1 MNVISDERELIK
13 NVKSSDDDKE
23 LIKTELDLINE
34 QISEEKNPLIKAGL
48 KFKASVIGMR
58 LGKNLKTH

>member
-1 MNVISDERELIK
+1 MSAISDERELIK
-13 NVKSSDDDKE
+13 NLKSSDNDNE

-48 KFKASVIGMR
+48 KFKASVISMR
-58 LGKNLKTH
+58 LGKNLKIH